1 MPLSKRGSVAPN
13 NKTKRRGLSKSPDKS
28 NQEVGVREEKPM
40 AALDYSDVKHRVQ
53 NSAPDVVDELYSF
66 GEKLVS
72 DAVDRLSRSDSKAS
86 ALAAY
91 CGGLVALMVSTSTL
105 WGKYLDFY
113 SSIIV
118 VAAVL
123 SFMISAWLAAGSTH
137 PQPTEWYSDNDWLRE
152 ECLQARERLRRY
164 RVLTMWRI
172 LTSHQQAFRA
182 KTRRVRYAVLLL
194 KMAFVLLFVAL
205 LDIAW
210 RYSPFQNL
218 RIWVW

>member
-1 MPLSKRGSVAPN
+1 
-13 NKTKRRGLSKSPDKS
+13 
-28 NQEVGVREEKPM
+28 M
-40 AALDYSDVKHRVQ
+40 AALEYRDVKRRVQ
-53 NSAPDVVDELYSF
+53 TSAPEVVDELYSF

-72 DAVDRLSRSDSKAS
+72 DAVDRLSKSDSKAS

-91 CGGLVALMVSTSTL
+91 CGGLVTLVVSTSTL
-105 WGKYLDFY
+105 WGKYLNFY

-118 VAAVL
+118 VGAVVC
-123 SFMISAWLAAGSTH
+123 FIISAWLAAGTTH

-152 ECLQARERLRRY
+152 ECLQARDRLRRY

-194 KMAFVLLFVAL
+194 KTASVLLFVAF
-205 LDIAW
+205 LDVAW

-218 RIWVW
+218 RIWVR